1 MHFKVFDCS
10 KSSIFN
16 IPGHVNAFNI
26 TKCLALNFAQ
36 SFKDESCQAP
46 RRKAQPCGVF
56 RAGISS
62 WSQPWV
68 AASTYCLRLHLLP
81 QLASCAAFYHELHA
95 GVLLLCSDDIIFYK
109 ATRQGT
115 GKYYLKYT
123 LEDALGSSVR
133 DKLLPSTLNLQRF
146 NTFQG
151 SECVSRLSQGLGG
164 VSKLRK
170 DKKKMFT

>member
-1 MHFKVFDCS
+1 MHLKVFDCS

-16 IPGHVNAFNI
+16 IPGRVNAFNI
-26 TKCLALNFAQ
+26 MKCLALNFAQ
-36 SFKDESCQAP
+36 SFKDESYQLRC
-46 RRKAQPCGVF
+46 RKAQPRGVF
-56 RAGISS
+56 SAVISS

-68 AASTYCLRLHLLP
+68 AASTYCLCLHLLP

-95 GVLLLCSDDIIFYK
+95 GFLLLCSDDIIFYK

-133 DKLLPSTLNLQRF
+133 DKLLLLNLQRF